1 MKKFENWLAERDPEV
16 YNEILGTL
24 ALATG
29 IAGAIAPKATGN
41 ALKYIAKK
49 GVDMGASVAGH
60 VLKKGV
66 DLGADAIRGGT
77 KLVGKG
83 LYHGAKAAAK
93 GIKSAVSPNS
103 SSNIAAK
110 ASPSNP
116 GTGTYYA

>member
-1 MKKFENWLAERDPEV
+1 MKKFENWLEERDPEI

-29 IAGAIAPKATGN
+29 IAGAIAPNATGR

-49 GVDMGASVAGH
+49 GVDVGANVAGH
-60 VLKKGV
+60 VLKKGI
-66 DLGADAIRGGT
+66 DLGADAIKGGT

-93 GIKSAVSPNS
+93 GIKGAVAKNTAAPSAT
-103 SSNIAAK
+103 
-110 ASPSNP
+110 PS